1 MMSFLTPLF
10 LLGLAALSIP
20 VFIHLIQREKKNVVS
35 FPSLMFLQRIPYQ
48 SIRRRRIHNWWLLL
62 VRLAALLLV
71 VAAFARPFI
80 RRSERTI
87 ATSGAR
93 EVVILLDRS
102 YSMSYAD
109 RWDRAQK
116 AARDAVNAL
125 AADDHATV
133 VLFASDAE
141 VAVRSTS
148 ERGRLLGA
156 IDTASP
162 SPGAT
167 RFAPALK
174 VAGSVLAE
182 SKLPRLEAILISDF
196 QRSGWQG
203 GDAVELPASARVTT
217 IAIESRADLP
227 NAAVTAA
234 TFERSIF
241 EQRERVAVTA
251 AIANHGDQPMAN
263 AEVSLDID
271 GRIVQT
277 ERVNVEARASSSVTF
292 APVTMHAKNMR
303 GTVKLPADALA
314 RDNAL
319 HFVMSPIDP
328 LPVLV
333 VDRSGQGGSGSLY
346 LLRALSIGEAPKFDV
361 TLRNPNNVTEADL
374 QRSAVV
380 FLNDVPATPALA
392 GRLQRYVEGGGGL
405 FVALGPRA
413 MWPAGSSAVMPA
425 VSSAVDRTSGDAA
438 RLGAVEYTHPVFE
451 LFQAP
456 RSGDFSSAQFYGYR
470 KVTPG
475 PAATVLARFDAGAP
489 AVVEQPIGRGRAL
502 IWAST
507 VDLAWNDLP
516 LKPVFLPFIHRSMR
530 HLAAYAEPAPWLT
543 VGQVLDPGAAGKARV
558 PASVAVTPAGKRVPV
573 ESEGAEVLQLTEQGF
588 YELRGDRGS
597 TATTV
602 VAANVDVSESDL
614 STMDSKEIAAA
625 ATATPAPG
633 QRGPSETPISPEAQ
647 ERTQKIWWYLLA
659 VGVVLL
665 GVDTVLSNRLSR
677 AA

>member
-116 AARDAVNAL
+116 AAREAVNAL

-156 IDTASP
+156 IDTALP

-277 ERVNVEARASSSVTF
+277 ERVNVEAHASSSVTF

-319 HFVMSPIDP
+319 YFVMSPIDP

-333 VDRSGQGGSGSLY
+333 VDRSGQGGSDSLY

-380 FLNDVPATPALA
+380 FVNDVPATPALA

-425 VSSAVDRTSGDAA
+425 VSSVVDRTSGAAA
-438 RLGAVEYTHPVFE
+438 RLGAVEYKHPVFE

-558 PASVAVTPAGKRVPV
+558 PSVAVTPAGKRVPV
-573 ESEGAEVLQLTEQGF
+573 ESEGAEVLELTEQGF

-614 STMDSKEIAAA
+614 STMDPKEIAAA